1 RTAMA
6 FIGFDV
12 YGTLVDPLGMD
23 AALREHV
30 GDLAERFA
38 VTWRERQ
45 IDWTFRRALMGRYVD
60 FDVVTRDAF
69 RVTSAMLGVDLRTA
83 EAGLLDIY
91 RRLPAFADAA
101 EGLVRLAELGHRLV
115 AFSNGVGATLRGL
128 LTHARLMPPLS
139 DVVSV
144 DEVRTYKP
152 SPAVYQHLVARG
164 GETADRTWL
173 VSSNAWDVLG
183 AKSAGLRAAWV
194 RRSPRVHWDGGGIA
208 EPDMEVANL
217 NELPD
222 RLPR

>member
-1 RTAMA
+1 MA

-23 AALREHV
+23 APLREHV

-38 VTWRERQ
+38 ATWRERQ

-69 RVTSAMLGVDLRTA
+69 RLTAATLGVDLRTA
-83 EAGLLDIY
+83 EAGLLDVY

-101 EGLVRLAELGHRLV
+101 EGLIRLGEAGHRLV

-144 DEVRTYKP
+144 DEVKTYKP
-152 SPAVYQHLVARG
+152 SPVVYQLLVTRG
-164 GETADRTWL
+164 GLTADRTWL

-194 RRSPRVHWDGGGIA
+194 RRSSRAQWDGGGIA
-208 EPDMEVANL
+208 EPDLVVATL
-217 NELPD
+217 GELPE
-222 RLPR
+222 RLER

>member
-1 RTAMA
+1 MA

-23 AALREHV
+23 APLREHV

-38 VTWRERQ
+38 ATWRERQ

-69 RVTSAMLGVDLRTA
+69 RVTAATLGVDLRTA
-83 EAGLLDIY
+83 EAGLLDVY

-101 EGLVRLAELGHRLV
+101 EGLIRLGEAGHRLV

-144 DEVRTYKP
+144 DEVKTYKP
-152 SPAVYQHLVARG
+152 SPVVYQLLVTRG
-164 GETADRTWL
+164 GLSADRTWL

-194 RRSPRVHWDGGGIA
+194 RRSSRAQWDGGGIA
-208 EPDMEVANL
+208 EPDLVVASL
-217 NELPD
+217 GELPE
-222 RLPR
+222 RLER